1 MVLNG
6 QQFDAFWR
14 CTSDVLIEFGE
25 TLQWLTIN
33 PAGAALFRQAEAI
46 AIGQPLEVLIQ
57 RRLIVGPEIML
68 AWELVKQVQVAC
80 VSGQVQRS
88 VHDVYSPAGNQEA
101 VTATRYEFVYT
112 PVLDTTGLVSRILA
126 VGRQIEHSDRS
137 SRTLSSSPMPTPAIA
152 GEMPLRRESE
162 PEAGIAIAEFYAY
175 ILNHLPQGVFWK
187 DLNSVYQWCNQS
199 WADMVGLNSPEEI
212 VGKTDLDL
220 FWEPQEAVA
229 YQEADLTLMA
239 AAECQLEI
247 LTSRQW
253 QTGEQCWFNTNK
265 LPIHNHQ
272 GQVVGLLCTFEAI
285 TEQRRAMELKESE
298 ALLQLVLDNIP
309 QALFW
314 KDRSCTYL
322 GCNRNWA
329 KTAGLADP
337 EAVVGKRDT
346 DIWSPEEA
354 ALYQEQDEL
363 VMANRMSV
371 RHLIEQQH
379 QAGDKVSWIDINRIP
394 IRDGEGN
401 VIGVLGTLEDI
412 TDRKQAEV
420 ALRASEAQL
429 RQQTEQLQQTLLEL
443 RQTQLQ
449 LIQTEKMSSLG
460 QLVAGVAHEINNPVN
475 FIHGNI
481 TYAQNYTEDL
491 LRIIA
496 LYQKHYPDPV
506 AEITHEL
513 TAIEFDFI
521 KQDLEMV
528 LRSMR
533 MGTNRIRK
541 IVLSLRNF
549 SRLDESEVKDVDIH
563 DGLESTLTI
572 LQGQL
577 KNKASLPDIQVVR
590 CYGDIPPVN
599 CYAGQLNQVFMNILV
614 NAIDALHDQEEQRS
628 LAANQTCPST
638 ITITTEHQAMLGSI
652 VIRIRDNGPG
662 MAPKVRERIFDP
674 FFTTK
679 AIGKGTGLGLS
690 ISYQVVVEKH
700 GGHLTCS
707 SEPGQGTEF
716 CIEIPVSR
724 PKS

>member
-1 MVLNG
+1 MVLNS

-14 CTSDVLIEFGE
+14 CTPDVFIEFGE
-25 TLQWLTIN
+25 ELQWLTIN

-57 RRLIVGPEIML
+57 QRLIVGPEIML
-68 AWELVKQVQVAC
+68 AWELVKQAQVAC
-80 VSGQVQRS
+80 ASGQVQRS
-88 VHDVYSPAGNQEA
+88 VHDVYDPVGHQEA
-101 VTATRYEFVYT
+101 ITATRYEFVYT
-112 PVLDTTGLVSRILA
+112 PVLDTPGQVVQILA
-126 VGRQIEHSDRS
+126 VGRQIADSDRS
-137 SRTLSSSPMPTPAIA
+137 PGPPSASQLPTPEPAVA
-152 GEMPLRRESE
+152 MPMGRDL
-162 PEAGIAIAEFYAY
+162 EAGGGAAIAEFCAY
-175 ILNHLPQGVFWK
+175 ILNQLPQGVFWK
-187 DLNSVYQWCNQS
+187 DINSVYQWCNQS
-199 WADMVGLNSPEEI
+199 WAEMVGLDSPEEI
-212 VGKTDLDL
+212 IGKTELDL
-220 FWEPQEAVA
+220 SWEPQEARA
-229 YQEADLTLMA
+229 YQEADLALIA
-239 AAECQLEI
+239 AAEPQLEI

-265 LPIHNHQ
+265 LPMHNHQ

-337 EAVVGKRDT
+337 EAVVGKRDG

-363 VMANRMSV
+363 VMANGMSV
-371 RHLIEQQH
+371 RHLIEQQQ
-379 QAGDKVSWIDINRIP
+379 QAGGKVSWIDINRIP

-401 VIGVLGTLEDI
+401 VIGLLGTLEDI
-412 TDRKQAEV
+412 TDRKQSEV

-481 TYAQNYTEDL
+481 NYAQNYAEDL
-491 LRIIA
+491 MRVIE
-496 LYQKHYPDPV
+496 LYQKHYPHPV
-506 AEITHEL
+506 AEIANEL
-513 TAIEFDFI
+513 ATIEFDFI

-533 MGTNRIRK
+533 MGTTRIRK
-541 IVLSLRNF
+541 IVQSLRNF

-577 KNKASLPDIQVVR
+577 KSKASLPDIQVVR
-590 CYGDIPPVN
+590 RYGDIPLVN

-614 NAIDALHDQEEQRS
+614 NAIDALHDQEEKRS
-628 LAANQTCPST
+628 LAANQADPST

-690 ISYQVVVEKH
+690 ISYQVVIEKH
-700 GGHLTCS
+700 GGHLTCT